1 MSRLS
6 AFAHRLAALPQPG
19 SVALNIASNGIA
31 RLTLQ
36 NASRRNALSGP
47 MMAQFAER
55 VDELSE
61 NKDAWAV
68 ILSGDGGHFCAGADL
83 DLALEHITT
92 ATDAELMSQLMT
104 STLNKLRSLPL
115 LSISAIDGNA
125 VGGGAEVCTATDW
138 RVMGAKARVQ
148 FVQTRM
154 GASTGWGGAARLS
167 EIVGNRSTALS
178 LLLHQPRIDANA
190 AVACRLADAVAAEGE
205 PAAAEAERLL
215 LKAFE
220 CAATPNA
227 IKAIKTAVAAATP
240 IGPSVEHAE
249 TEAFATTWGAPANR
263 EALAKA
269 AATIQSAKK

>member
-1 MSRLS
+1 
-6 AFAHRLAALPQPG
+6 
-19 SVALNIASNGIA
+19 
-31 RLTLQ
+31 
-36 NASRRNALSGP
+36 
-47 MMAQFAER
+47 
-55 VDELSE
+55 
-61 NKDAWAV
+61 
-68 ILSGDGGHFCAGADL
+68 
-83 DLALEHITT
+83 
-92 ATDAELMSQLMT
+92 MSQLMT

-125 VGGGAEVCTATDW
+125 VGGGAEVCTAADW

-178 LLLHQPRIDANA
+178 LLLHQPSIDANA

-240 IGPSVEHAE
+240 IGRRLSMPRPRRLRRRGARRRIERRSQRRPRRYSRKSESIQIENTRPLSLRAQPHPTLSIQAH
-249 TEAFATTWGAPANR
+249 TTFNR
-263 EALAKA
+263 D
-269 AATIQSAKK
+269 SAR